1 MIVTVV
7 DVDDYVPLHGMC
19 FFLVLIF
26 FIKKDE
32 PIALSQPQDYKFKSH

>member
-7 DVDDYVPLHGMC
+7 DDDVPLHGMC
-19 FFLVLIF
+19 FFLVLMF

-32 PIALSQPQDYKFKSH
+32 PIALSQPRDYKFKSH